1 MTRQKFSKFLDTI
14 DKNGIWSFGIELVKM
29 YFPDTPDRT
38 LIIAL
43 KRHCDSGLIVNICR
57 GYYANP
63 RARSFPSMPL
73 YTLPTLLRSNEQFY
87 LSLETALSD
96 YGLISQM
103 PNRLVFMTTGRS
115 QVFTTPYGIIEFV
128 HSARKVSNFYTNCTL
143 EKRFGFYIADPKK
156 AIRDAKR
163 TKRSTDLIDF
173 EEYKNE
179 YARH

>member
-1 MTRQKFSKFLDTI
+1 MTRQKFSHFLDTI
-14 DKNGIWSFGIELVKM
+14 DKNGVWSFGIELVKM
-29 YFPDTPDRT
+29 YFSDTPNRT
-38 LIIAL
+38 LIMAL
-43 KRHCDSGLIVNICR
+43 KRHCDSGLIVAICR

-63 RARSFPSMPL
+63 RARSFPSIPL
-73 YTLPTLLRSNEQFY
+73 YALPSLLRSNEQFY

-128 HSARKVSNFYTNCTL
+128 HSARNVSQFYTDCTFD
-143 EKRFGFYIADPKK
+143 KRFGFYVAEPKK

-163 TKRSTDLIDF
+163 TNRSRDLINL
-173 EEYKNE
+173 EEYRNG
-179 YARH
+179 